1 MNPSEKYWLTRLES
15 CAKALTKNG
24 FSAIVV
30 DRIEDAANA
39 AAEIIEKLA
48 PRTIGY
54 ADSRTMHR
62 SGILNVIRQDDRR
75 TLIDGFDPSKE
86 RAENL
91 LTRRQA
97 LLSDLFLTG
106 ANAVTEKGELVWLD
120 MIGKRIAAVQDPRR
134 PDERP
139 RSCDIQNAL
148 PDDRPVS
155 RLQQSRPDL
164 QRLVDPRKVFSE
176 RADRRHPDQRGS
188 GLLANRRL
196 HLLTGIIHGPVQQ
209 SDERH
214 RRAELAG
221 NAFDQIRLQ
230 HKTVVDELFQIDV
243 LQFQVFD
250 IRTVG
255 RKTGRFSAF
264 NEKPDAPRTAA
275 AKRSPL
281 SKISSR
287 TLFNTFGSGIY
298 NPAESR

>member
-75 TLIDGFDPSKE
+75 TLDRRIRPVERTRRKSPDQTAGPAVRSVFDRSECRDRKGGIGMAGYDRQPHRGGRIRAGTRPVVH
-86 RAENL
+86 RAE
-91 LTRRQA
+91 QVD
-97 LLSDLFLTG
+97 SDLES
-106 ANAVTEKGELVWLD
+106 ARQ
-120 MIGKRIAAVQDPRR
+120 RIKTLAAPMN
-134 PDERP
+134 RP

-188 GLLANRRL
+188 GLL
-196 HLLTGIIHGPVQQ
+196 
-209 SDERH
+209 DY
-214 RRAELAG
+214 
-221 NAFDQIRLQ
+221 
-230 HKTVVDELFQIDV
+230 
-243 LQFQVFD
+243 
-250 IRTVG
+250 
-255 RKTGRFSAF
+255 
-264 NEKPDAPRTAA
+264 
-275 AKRSPL
+275 
-281 SKISSR
+281 ISSR
-287 TLFNTFGSGIY
+287 
-298 NPAESR
+298 A

>member
-120 MIGKRIAAVQDPRR
+120 MLGNRIAAVAFGPEHVLLFIGRNKLT
-134 PDERP
+134 PDLESARQRIKTLAAP
-139 RSCDIQNAL
+139 MNAL
-148 PDDRPVS
+148 AHATFKTPCRTTARCHDCNSPDRICNGWLILEKCFPKERIAVI
-155 RLQQSRPDL
+155 LINEDL
-164 QRLVDPRKVFSE
+164 
-176 RADRRHPDQRGS
+176 G
-188 GLLANRRL
+188 
-196 HLLTGIIHGPVQQ
+196 
-209 SDERH
+209 
-214 RRAELAG
+214 
-221 NAFDQIRLQ
+221 
-230 HKTVVDELFQIDV
+230 
-243 LQFQVFD
+243 
-250 IRTVG
+250 
-255 RKTGRFSAF
+255 
-264 NEKPDAPRTAA
+264 
-275 AKRSPL
+275 
-281 SKISSR
+281 
-287 TLFNTFGSGIY
+287 Y
-298 NPAESR
+298 